1 MKITINNITFPQ
13 SGWSVYENVGHLDIM
28 TNESLVNILNTISE
42 NQPIEVYSDE
52 DELLSIWNNN
62 GVKSIKSDTV
72 NDTRRVTID
81 FDVSIISSNAEAQLY
96 KDIDESINGILELGT
111 VVAEIDETL
120 QSHTESI
127 NGLSTAAEATNENI
141 ELITS
146 QINDLSASIRA
157 SLDEFQNN
165 YNLLA
170 DRVAQLE
177 NGG

>member
-120 QSHTESI
+120 QSHAESI